1 MKEINLIRKYFFYNL
16 ISISFILIFSSLA
29 YAKEKNLI
37 SDIYPFNEDG
47 TINVVVEIPAGTLEK
62 WEVSKDGSQI
72 VQQIENNKI
81 RTINYLAYPF
91 NYGFI
96 PQTFLPV
103 EEGGDGDQLDIII
116 IGPNIERGSILK
128 VKPIGTII
136 VMDNN
141 EIDPNLEKL
150 YISSIRKSI
159 QTYAINNYPNRSLR
173 NNEEGTVDIIFKL
186 KLDGNIE
193 NITIGPK
200 TLASKRLIDAAIKA
214 VKQNAPYENEEI
226 LKQKNEFSI
235 LIIYKID

>member
-1 MKEINLIRKYFFYNL
+1 MQKTNLIKHYFFYNL
-16 ISISFILIFSSLA
+16 VFIIFFIIFLSLA
-29 YAKEKNLI
+29 YAEEKNLI
-37 SDIYPFNEDG
+37 SDIYPFNEDE
-47 TINVVVEIPAGTLEK
+47 TINAVIEIPAGTLEK

-81 RTINYLAYPF
+81 KTINYLAYPF

-141 EIDPNLEKL
+141 EIDLKIVSLAVNNLE
-150 YISSIRKSI
+150 ISRSNSIDDLEKQYLGLFEII
-159 QTYAINNYPNRSLR
+159 QIW
-173 NNEEGTVDIIFKL
+173 
-186 KLDGNIE
+186 IE
-193 NITIGPK
+193 NYKGEAIEIKNILGKKATKEYIKKYHESFLLSSK
-200 TLASKRLIDAAIKA
+200 T
-214 VKQNAPYENEEI
+214 
-226 LKQKNEFSI
+226 QKN
-235 LIIYKID
+235 

>member
-141 EIDPNLEKL
+141 EIDLKIVSLAVNNLE
-150 YISSIRKSI
+150 ISRSNSIDDLEKQYLGLFEII
-159 QTYAINNYPNRSLR
+159 QIW
-173 NNEEGTVDIIFKL
+173 
-186 KLDGNIE
+186 IE
-193 NITIGPK
+193 NYKGEAIEIKNILGKKATKEYIKKYHESFLLSSK
-200 TLASKRLIDAAIKA
+200 T
-214 VKQNAPYENEEI
+214 
-226 LKQKNEFSI
+226 QKN
-235 LIIYKID
+235 